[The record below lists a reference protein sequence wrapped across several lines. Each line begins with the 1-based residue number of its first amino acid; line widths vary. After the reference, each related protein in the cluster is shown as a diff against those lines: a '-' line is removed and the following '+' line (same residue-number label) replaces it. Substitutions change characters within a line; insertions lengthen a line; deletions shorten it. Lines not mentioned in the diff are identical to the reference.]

1 MTNMAGSMSRLL
13 IKETI
18 VSALINGAISAGFF
32 LAVFG
37 FSGPVGIW
45 GVGNFVFDFAP
56 QGFAVAFFATFVP
69 SLILS
74 KAMRSGVASGGAK
87 STIPTGRIMLRA
99 VAAGIF
105 AMVVSLALWAGVL
118 TLTGLDVLPAVPAF
132 TMKVVFGLLLGGT
145 VTFLTLRNQIADA

>member
-1 MTNMAGSMSRLL
+1 MTTVAGPASRLL
-13 IKETI
+13 IRETI

-32 LAVFG
+32 LAMFG
-37 FSGPVGIW
+37 FSGPVVIW

-56 QGFAVAFFATFVP
+56 QGFAVAFFAAFVP
-69 SLILS
+69 SLILA
-74 KAMRSGVASGGAK
+74 KAMRSGVAGGSAK
-87 STIPTGRIMLRA
+87 SIIPTGRILLRA

-132 TMKVVFGLLLGGT
+132 AMKVAYGLFLGGT
-145 VTFLTLRNQIADA
+145 VTFLVLRNQIADA